1 MPRTQRKHGKGPRSK
16 ARIGRRYK
24 NNLWSRKQT
33 SLDNEFGSTR
43 LEDESGKPPDSSRE
57 PSHDNRAEP
66 REDNRKPP
74 DDTREPP
81 DDSREPPDDSREPP
95 HDNWAEPREDSR
107 EPPDDSREP
116 PDDSREPL
124 GDSGEPVL
132 GVSLGAI
139 NEIVSELAP
148 NVPVSCGVDIVIL
161 MLLFSNY

>member
-74 DDTREPP
+74 DD
-81 DDSREPPDDSREPP
+81 SREPPDDSREQP
-95 HDNWAEPREDSR
+95 HDNWAEPRG
-107 EPPDDSREP
+107 DSREP

-124 GDSGEPVL
+124 GGSGEPVL
-132 GVSLGAI
+132 GVSLGAC
-139 NEIVSELAP
+139 VRAGTQC
-148 NVPVSCGVDIVIL
+148 SCKL
-161 MLLFSNY
+161 

>member
-16 ARIGRRYK
+16 ARIGRSYK

-43 LEDESGKPPDSSRE
+43 LEDESRKPPDSSRE

-66 REDNRKPP
+66 CE
-74 DDTREPP
+74 
-81 DDSREPPDDSREPP
+81 DSREPTDDSREPP
-95 HDNWAEPREDSR
+95 HD
-107 EPPDDSREP
+107 
-116 PDDSREPL
+116 SREPL
-124 GDSGEPVL
+124 GGSGEPVL

-139 NEIVSELAP
+139 NEIVSELVP